1 MKEDRGESVMK
12 SLLYPTK
19 HCDLSATILPGT
31 KRQGQRAFSFVHLWS
46 QVGLVFERA
55 GATLI
60 ANFAFLLPIPQPLS
74 SICKMISLSEIFL
87 CLPPKK
93 TRVPPDAPLHPLD
106 LMEETVSGS

>member
-1 MKEDRGESVMK
+1 MK

-31 KRQGQRAFSFVHLWS
+31 KRQGQTESLLSFVHLWS
-46 QVGLVFERA
+46 QVGLVSERA
-55 GATLI
+55 GTTLI
-60 ANFAFLLPIPQPLS
+60 ANFIFLLPIPQPLS